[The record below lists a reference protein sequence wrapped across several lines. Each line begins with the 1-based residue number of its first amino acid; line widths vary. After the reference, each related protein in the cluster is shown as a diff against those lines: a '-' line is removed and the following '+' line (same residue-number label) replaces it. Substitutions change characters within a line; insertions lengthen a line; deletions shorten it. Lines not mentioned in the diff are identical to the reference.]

1 MASPVPLARCYSVI
15 RNRIYREFPPAYAA
29 LKSDLLRNNAAPRS
43 VWFPR
48 GLPPM
53 NFLSPSPVPT
63 NPVLPPPTKPS
74 LHHPSNTQSTPPN
87 APQQAAHTLR
97 LRLLREY
104 DRSRFWNDLSDRRL
118 CLLCDAEFEG
128 SAIRISV
135 RQGKPVFKCP
145 QTHCQAGLAHF
156 VHPGNPL
163 LNEDTWEDW
172 MRPLPVYNSHPHSH
186 PSGESRVEEALYQ
199 IQRPAA
205 SAADSEPGAAAS
217 FADNVGD
224 DAGSVGPSGFADG
237 SAGSGFTGA
246 SGLADALGPSVA
258 SGIQACRRLS

>member
-1 MASPVPLARCYSVI
+1 
-15 RNRIYREFPPAYAA
+15 
-29 LKSDLLRNNAAPRS
+29 
-43 VWFPR
+43 
-48 GLPPM
+48 M

-63 NPVLPPPTKPS
+63 NPVIPPPTKPS
-74 LHHPSNTQSTPPN
+74 PHHPSSPQGTPPN

-97 LRLLREY
+97 LRLLQEY

-172 MRPLPVYNSHPHSH
+172 MRPLPHYNSHPHSH
-186 PSGESRVEEALYQ
+186 PHSHPRGENQVEEALYQ
-199 IQRPAA
+199 IQRPAD
-205 SAADSEPGAAAS
+205 SAPNSELGAAAS
-217 FADNVGD
+217 FDDNVGGN
-224 DAGSVGPSGFADG
+224 AGSVDPSGFADNSDG
-237 SAGSGFTGA
+237 

-258 SGIQACRRLS
+258 SGIQTCKRLS

>member
-1 MASPVPLARCYSVI
+1 MASPGPLARCCSVI
-15 RNRIYREFPPAYAA
+15 RNRIYREFPPAYGA

-145 QTHCQAGLAHF
+145 PNTLPSWVRALRPPRKPIAQRGHLGGLDA
-156 VHPGNPL
+156 
-163 LNEDTWEDW
+163 TA
-172 MRPLPVYNSHPHSH
+172 PHSPQSSPKSH
-186 PSGESRVEEALYQ
+186 HCRGPLQNSLPSSLW
-199 IQRPAA
+199 
-205 SAADSEPGAAAS
+205 
-217 FADNVGD
+217 
-224 DAGSVGPSGFADG
+224 
-237 SAGSGFTGA
+237 
-246 SGLADALGPSVA
+246 
-258 SGIQACRRLS
+258 